1 MKIEVYNTGSDLLT
15 IYSKEIQHPRPIC
28 TIYEDDL
35 CNHVLTDRQV
45 KALENGTYI
54 FNVSKSILFE
64 HCKKRYL

>member
-35 CNHVLTDRQV
+35 CNSVLTDRQV
-45 KALENGTYI
+45 KALDKGVWT
-54 FNVSKSILFE
+54 FNVSKSVLFE